1 MEGGEKS
8 RNKNQGDEEW
18 KEEGR
23 GAPEGLWLRV
33 SVVVIQLP
41 MLEDSHSGVLAT

>member
-1 MEGGEKS
+1 MKGREKS

-23 GAPEGLWLRV
+23 GATEGLWLRV

-41 MLEDSHSGVLAT
+41 TLEDSHSRILET